1 MIYPK
6 SLKDNDT
13 IGIIAPSNGIIKER
27 KIKALNVAKEHLINN
42 GFIIDESK
50 DIRKSVYGVS
60 NTAKD
65 RAEDFMKYIKNKDID
80 CIITATGGD
89 FLIEILEYINFNDIL
104 KNIKWIQGHSD
115 TTNLLYILTTALDIA
130 TIYSCNVTG
139 FGYESL
145 HESQLNNIKILKGDM
160 ISQNS
165 YDYYEPLNQKETE
178 RLKLSVKTSW
188 KIIGKEKSKLN
199 GRIIGGCLDC
209 LLDIVGTK
217 FDYTNKF
224 IDKYSNNKII
234 WYFDVSDLT
243 NEDILRGI
251 WQLRNA
257 GWFKNTIAVM
267 FGRLKHEVS
276 YTGIT
281 LSEAIS
287 RALKNDEICVIT
299 DVDLGH
305 TNPKFTIINGAITN
319 ININDGK
326 GEISFELQ

>member
-13 IGIIAPSNGIIKER
+13 IAIIAPSNGIIKER
-27 KIKALNVAKEHLINN
+27 KIKALDVAKENLSNN

-50 DIRKSVYGVS
+50 DVRKSVYGVS

-89 FLIEILEYINFNDIL
+89 FLIEILEYINSNDIL
-104 KNIKWIQGHSD
+104 KNIKWVQGHSD
-115 TTNLLYILTTALDIA
+115 TTNLLHILTTALDIA

-145 HESQLNNIKILKGDM
+145 HESQLNNIKILKGEL
-160 ISQNS
+160 ISQKS
-165 YDYYEPLNQKETE
+165 YDYFESLSEKGTE
-178 RLKLSVKTSW
+178 RYNLSTKTSW
-188 KIIGKEKSKLN
+188 KIIGKKKSKLN

-267 FGRLKHEVS
+267 FGRLKYEVS
-276 YTGIT
+276 YTGIK

-287 RALKNDEICVIT
+287 RALNNDEICVIT
-299 DVDLGH
+299 DIDLGH
-305 TNPKFTIINGAITN
+305 TNPKFTIINGAIAH